1 MIRRLVLHLLANAAA
16 FYFISLILN
25 GDFGVTGGVKGYFIA
40 ACVFG
45 LLNSLVKPILKLL
58 ALPFMIMTLG
68 LFTIVL
74 NIVVLWLVKYVLNVL
89 AFQGVGVHTAHIAAF
104 FYAGLL
110 IGVANLIIS
119 WLIRR

>member
-1 MIRRLVLHLLANAAA
+1 MIRRLLLHLLANAAA
-16 FYFISLILN
+16 FYFISVILN
-25 GDFGVTGGVKGYFIA
+25 GDFAITGGIKGYFIA

-68 LFTIVL
+68 LFTVVL
-74 NIVVLWLVKYVLNVL
+74 NILVLWLVKYVLSVL
-89 AFQGVGVHTAHIAAF
+89 AFQGVGVYTAHIAAF

-110 IGVANLIIS
+110 IGVANLLIS